1 MKFLLPITSLYL
13 SPDPAT
19 VNTTLPDII
28 IVNKSSN
35 ITLKCN
41 GIGLPLPKLLWYR
54 NGIQIIDNIRE
65 VVTTI
70 SGELIHTSF
79 LVLSDVD
86 VTTSGTYSC
95 RGVNNV
101 TNLIGVLDVVSIQV
115 IVQGTLVI
123 VIIMTYLGTMLH

>member
-28 IVNKSSN
+28 TVNKSSN

-41 GIGLPLPKLLWYR
+41 GTGLPLPKLLWYR

-65 VVTTI
+65 IVTTI